1 LPWDEAIYSAVSK
14 EIVTSGEWLTLHFH
28 HRVWFEKPP
37 LLMWL
42 TAAFYRVLG
51 VSEFWSRASR
61 FLLVKVLWFCCGL
74 IRSTN
79 TFDFVSEVYARKWA
93 FWQSFKTHSSV
104 GLLHGRDLGASLLVN
119 NDRSNPYAVRTAFE
133 TGGATRH
140 FSGTI
145 CLVTFGSEPYAAA
158 HHQEQLIAMKNSK
171 TSHNQPSY
179 SRRRFLR
186 ASQATVAALGAAPL
200 FGSAAFAAAVPGD
213 SVDAQPD
220 YYDKLGVTKIIN
232 AAGTYTELTSAVMP
246 PPVRAAVAQAA
257 FHPVH
262 LEELQQKAGAYIA
275 KRLQAEGCCIS
286 CGASSAITLATA
298 ASVMAA
304 NNCQPLDIP
313 SRIGTPQFPKNE
325 VVVQKIHRYEYD
337 VAMQLC
343 GVKLVDVVTLD
354 DYKKAFGPN
363 TVMTNYFNAAE
374 EVGISREDWI
384 AVAHDK
390 SVPCHLDAAAD
401 MPPISN
407 LWKYTG
413 MGFDMVSFS
422 GGKDIRGPQNAG
434 LLLGKKKYTDL
445 AQRNLCPMDSV
456 GRGMKIA
463 KEQIVGMV
471 AAVDWLLT
479 QTDEEMEKESRDRMA
494 VIIAMVK
501 DLPSVETSV
510 MVPELANH
518 VPHLMITFD
527 PNVIGASAREL
538 KVRLR
543 TATPCIE
550 LNPHTGSKQSSQGV
564 PAQPNALV
572 VTTFLLNPGEET
584 IVATQVQKVLKDP
597 KSVGTYAPPRAT
609 AS

>member
-1 LPWDEAIYSAVSK
+1 
-14 EIVTSGEWLTLHFH
+14 
-28 HRVWFEKPP
+28 
-37 LLMWL
+37 
-42 TAAFYRVLG
+42 
-51 VSEFWSRASR
+51 
-61 FLLVKVLWFCCGL
+61 
-74 IRSTN
+74 
-79 TFDFVSEVYARKWA
+79 
-93 FWQSFKTHSSV
+93 
-104 GLLHGRDLGASLLVN
+104 
-119 NDRSNPYAVRTAFE
+119 
-133 TGGATRH
+133 
-140 FSGTI
+140 
-145 CLVTFGSEPYAAA
+145 
-158 HHQEQLIAMKNSK
+158 MKNSK
-171 TSHNQPSY
+171 GPDNQPSY

-186 ASQATVAALGAAPL
+186 ASQATVAALSAAPL
-200 FGSAAFAAAVPGD
+200 LGGATDVLAATVPGAAD
-213 SVDAQPD
+213 NATPD
-220 YYDKLGVTKIIN
+220 YYDKLGVTKLIN

-257 FHPVH
+257 LHPVH
-262 LEELQQKAGAYIA
+262 LQELQQKAGAYIA
-275 KRLQAEGCCIS
+275 ERLKAEGCCIS

-313 SRIGTPQFPKNE
+313 SLIGSPKFPKNE

-337 VAMQLC
+337 VAMQIC
-343 GVKLVDVVTLD
+343 GIKIVDVVTLD
-354 DYKKAFGPN
+354 DYKQALGPN

-374 EVGISREDWI
+374 DVGISREDWI
-384 AVAHDK
+384 AAAHEK
-390 SVPCHLDAAAD
+390 GVPCHLDAAAD

-445 AQRNLCPMDSV
+445 AQRNLCPADSV

-463 KEQIVGMV
+463 KEQLVGMV

-479 QTDEEMEKESRDRMA
+479 QTDEGMEKESRDRMA
-494 VIIAMVK
+494 VIVDMVK
-501 DLPSVETSV
+501 GIPSVQTSI

-518 VPHLMITFD
+518 VPHLMINFD

-538 KVRLR
+538 RVRLR

-550 LNPHTGSKQSSQGV
+550 LNPHTGSKRSSQGV

-572 VTTFLLNPGEET
+572 VTTFLLNPGEEFT
-584 IVATQVQKVLKDP
+584 VGQQIQKVLKNP
-597 KSVGTYAPPRAT
+597 KSVGTFPPPP
-609 AS
+609 ASADL

>member
-1 LPWDEAIYSAVSK
+1 
-14 EIVTSGEWLTLHFH
+14 
-28 HRVWFEKPP
+28 
-37 LLMWL
+37 
-42 TAAFYRVLG
+42 
-51 VSEFWSRASR
+51 
-61 FLLVKVLWFCCGL
+61 
-74 IRSTN
+74 
-79 TFDFVSEVYARKWA
+79 
-93 FWQSFKTHSSV
+93 
-104 GLLHGRDLGASLLVN
+104 
-119 NDRSNPYAVRTAFE
+119 
-133 TGGATRH
+133 
-140 FSGTI
+140 
-145 CLVTFGSEPYAAA
+145 
-158 HHQEQLIAMKNSK
+158 MKNSK
-171 TSHNQPSY
+171 SRDNQPSY

-186 ASQATVAALGAAPL
+186 ASQATVAALSAVPML
-200 FGSAAFAAAVPGD
+200 GSAADVLAAAVPDD
-213 SVDAQPD
+213 SANAQPD

-257 FHPVH
+257 LHPVY
-262 LEELQQKAGAYIA
+262 LEELQRKAGAYIA
-275 KRLQAEGCCIS
+275 AKLKSEGCCIS

-304 NNCQPLDIP
+304 NNCRPLDIP
-313 SRIGTPQFPKNE
+313 SLIGTPQFPKNE

-343 GVKLVDVVTLD
+343 GIKIVEVVTLD
-354 DYKKAFGPN
+354 DYKRALVPN

-374 EVGISREDWI
+374 AVGISREDWI

-390 SVPCHLDAAAD
+390 DVPCHLDAAAD

-434 LLLGKKKYTDL
+434 LLLGRQKYTDL
-445 AQRNLCPMDSV
+445 AQRNLCPADSV
-456 GRGMKIA
+456 GRGMKVA

-479 QTDEEMEKESRDRMA
+479 QTDEGMEQESRERMA
-494 VIIAMVK
+494 VIIDMVK
-501 DLPSVETSV
+501 GTPSVQTSI

-518 VPHLMITFD
+518 VPHLMINFD
-527 PNVIGASAREL
+527 PDVIGASTHEL
-538 KVRLR
+538 RVRLR

-550 LNPHTGSKQSSQGV
+550 LNPHTGSMRSSQGV

-572 VTTFLLNPGEET
+572 VTTFLLNPGEEFVVGQQ
-584 IVATQVQKVLKDP
+584 IQKVLKNP
-597 KSVGTYAPPRAT
+597 KSVGHYPEH
-609 AS
+609 S